1 MKEREYRQSIINY
14 SSICPNCYWD
24 QIQNRDDNKIKYDK

>member
-1 MKEREYRQSIINY
+1 MKERNYRDSIINY

-24 QIQNRDDNKIKYDK
+24 QLQNRDNEKKYYK